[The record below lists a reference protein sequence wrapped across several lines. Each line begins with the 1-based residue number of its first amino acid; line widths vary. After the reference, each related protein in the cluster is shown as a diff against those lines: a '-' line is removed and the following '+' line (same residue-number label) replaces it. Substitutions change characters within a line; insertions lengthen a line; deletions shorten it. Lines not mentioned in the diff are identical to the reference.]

1 MALMEAKVSH
11 GNGQTL
17 RHGKGGIERG
27 GRTGLERFSE
37 KGRLLLSGV
46 TGKGRLV
53 RLL

>member
-17 RHGKGGIERG
+17 RHGKGGIEG
-27 GRTGLERFSE
+27 GGTGLERFSE